1 MKEIETKTY
10 TQEEV
15 NEIVEQVKARQ
26 QEKFSKKIENSYVE
40 LDKYN
45 ELQAKLS
52 DLELSNKSNSFKD
65 TFISNGGNSN
75 AYNDFISINKDI
87 LNLSQEEQIK
97 KLNEIREQ
105 KPYFFDNK
113 QEEPISNHK
122 PINNGNGV
130 EIVKEM
136 LNQSNKQERIPGTI
150 YKKRY

>member
-1 MKEIETKTY
+1 METKTY
-10 TQEEV
+10 TQEQV

-26 QEKFSKKIENSYVE
+26 QEKFAKKIENSYVE

-45 ELQAKLS
+45 ELQSKFN

-65 TFISNGGNSN
+65 TFISNGGNSS

-87 LNLSQEEQIK
+87 LNLEQEEQIK

-105 KPYFFDNK
+105 KPYFFVNDK

-122 PINNGNGV
+122 PINNGV
-130 EIVKEM
+130 EVVKEM
-136 LNQSNKQERIPGTI
+136 LSQSNKQERIAGTI